1 MGLGDIMFYLCTPN
15 MSRDSYRS
23 IYNLLNTAFRNII
36 YFSLILIL
44 SMPNLYAGEYHNPK
58 ERTVSNYESLACSQ
72 CHTMHGSQGGQS
84 MVYCASPPCP
94 DVTYTKLLRHQSI
107 LELCLFCHDGTNS
120 VAIMDGRVPPD
131 ISNNNQN
138 YVPSAGDFRHS
149 NVDNEANRH
158 SIGIDVTT
166 TTPPGYDNTK
176 VIWTGTDS
184 VTGRFG
190 STFNCLYCHAQHG
203 NNNYRNL
210 RYDPGNPVNDNQ
222 GTGVNI
228 VYRMTNVVGTGCGT
242 AGTCDV
248 ENSDSGGNLPTGLA
262 KYYRANV
269 KFRRT
274 GSDYN
279 KISEWCGKC
288 HSKFFG
294 KSGNSD
300 LGGDASPDPGVG
312 GGDIN
317 ISTSP
322 WKRHPVGD
330 IDANNTN
337 LHTDYS
343 VGVSASGYLG
353 NNKSIRV
360 ADYDANT
367 SKYQPFCL
375 SCHYAH
381 GGGNPNNAIDP
392 TLDHSMLAYIDS
404 SGLVNLCKTATCGTD
419 YDTNTGR
426 MRNVCQ
432 QCHNQ

>member
-1 MGLGDIMFYLCTPN
+1 MVYSISLWVSLYSMELGDIMFYICTPN
-15 MSRDSYRS
+15 MTIHGYRS
-23 IYNLLNTAFRNII
+23 VSNLLNTAFRNIL
-36 YFSLILIL
+36 YFLLILIL

-84 MVYCASPPCP
+84 MLYGGSNLQP
-94 DVTYTKLLRHQSI
+94 KLLRHQSI

-120 VAIMDGRVPPD
+120 VAIMDNRIPPD
-131 ISNNNQN
+131 ILNNNQN

-158 SIGIDVTT
+158 SIGTDVTT

-203 NNNYRNL
+203 NSNYRNL
-210 RYDPGNPVNDNQ
+210 RYDPGDPVNDNQ

-228 VYRMTNVVGTGCGT
+228 VYRMTSATCT

-294 KSGNSD
+294 KSGNAE

-317 ISTSP
+317 TSTSP

-330 IDANNTN
+330 INVGATN
-337 LHTDYS
+337 LHTDTS
-343 VGVSASGYLG
+343 NSSYLG
-353 NNKSIRV
+353 TTIRV
-360 ADYDANT
+360 ADYNNSLT
-367 SKYQPFCL
+367 NYQPLCL
-375 SCHYAH
+375 TCHYAH
-381 GGGNPNNAIDP
+381 GGGNPNNVIDP
-392 TLDHSMLAYIDS
+392 TLDHSMLAYIDN
-404 SGLVNLCKTATCGTD
+404 SGNVNICNGSNGCSYTASQGM
-419 YDTNTGR
+419 